1 MPGTANRDA
10 NQELRNRLAEVHGRY
25 ARLRTDLD
33 SLQRRLTSLR
43 VTAVSPD
50 GLVRVTVGPRGEL
63 VDLRLIRRAT
73 RNMDSEY
80 VSRTIM
86 RTVHS
91 AAQQAAQQVQTLMSD
106 YFPAD
111 SGALQFLRDN
121 DLGSLLRR
129 PDEIVQDAAVRSPL
143 GRDE

>member
-1 MPGTANRDA
+1 MTEAADRDA
-10 NQELRNRLAEVHGRY
+10 NRELRNRLAEVHSRY
-25 ARLRTDLD
+25 ARLRSDLD
-33 SLQRRLTSLR
+33 DLQHRLTSLR

-63 VDLRLIRRAT
+63 IDLQLIRRAT
-73 RNMDSEY
+73 RNMDNDH

-86 RTVHS
+86 RTVHN
-91 AAQQAAQQVQTLMSD
+91 AAAQAAQRVEALMSD

-111 SGALQFLRDN
+111 SGALRYLRDH
-121 DLGSLLRR
+121 DFGSLLRR
-129 PDEIVQDAAVRSPL
+129 PDEIVQGSALRTPL